1 MRVLVRMTVK
11 FTTPVRRVTPPHV
24 ADERQA
30 LSAWLNYH
38 RATLLGKLEGLD
50 DEQLRR
56 PMVPSGVCLLGLVKH
71 LTAVEHGWFVVNLA
85 RSGESHL
92 FVRPDG
98 SEADFVVGED
108 ETTASVVTGYLRA
121 CARSREVVAQAGS
134 LDQTVPHPRA
144 GEMDLRWL
152 LVHMVE
158 ETARHNGHADVIRE
172 LLDGTTGD

>member
-1 MRVLVRMTVK
+1 MSVK
-11 FTTPVRRVTPPHV
+11 FTTPLERVAPPRV
-24 ADERQA
+24 AGERQA
-30 LSAWLNYH
+30 LSAWLDYH

-71 LTAVEHGWFVVNLA
+71 LTAVEHGWFVVNFA
-85 RSGESHL
+85 RSGEEHL

-98 SEADFVVGED
+98 SEADFAIEQG
-108 ETTASVVTGYLRA
+108 ETTDAVVAGYLRS
-121 CARSREVVAQAGS
+121 CARSREIVAQAGS
-134 LDQTVPHPRA
+134 LDQRVPHPRA
-144 GEMDLRWL
+144 GELDLRWL
-152 LVHMVE
+152 LVHMIE

>member
-1 MRVLVRMTVK
+1 MTMR
-11 FTTPVRRVTPPHV
+11 FTTPVRRVVPPHV
-24 ADERQA
+24 AGERQA
-30 LSAWLNYH
+30 LSAWLDYH

-71 LTAVEHGWFVVNLA
+71 LTAVEHGWFVVNFA

-98 SEADFVVGED
+98 SEADFVIED
-108 ETTASVVTGYLRA
+108 GETTDAVVAGYLRA
-121 CARSREVVAQAGS
+121 CARSRGVTAHAGS
-134 LDQTVPHPRA
+134 LDQRVAHPRA

-152 LVHMVE
+152 LVHMIE

>member
-1 MRVLVRMTVK
+1 VEPGAVRLSRLAVWWSRVRMHRLGV
-11 FTTPVRRVTPPHV
+11 VDARSV
-24 ADERQA
+24 DE
-30 LSAWLNYH
+30 SP
-38 RATLLGKLEGLD
+38 GED
-50 DEQLRR
+50 DRE
-56 PMVPSGVCLLGLVKH
+56 VHDTGAAPSGVCLLGLVKH
-71 LTAVEHGWFVVNLA
+71 LTAVEHGWFVVNVA